1 MGDSQKISPAA
12 PEQRFSFPPFF
23 WRQKKGGRRRQG
35 TGEEVALRPKLCGNQ
50 RPPEKHVPLHYIYL
64 KRLLDLTLS
73 TLALVCLAP
82 AIGLIAL
89 AVRIGSEGPAFFRQE
104 RIGRGGRPFPVYK
117 FRTMT
122 VDSPTFGPKPAS
134 FEDERVTR
142 IGRFLRRTSLDELPQ
157 LINVLK
163 GEMSLVGPRPEQPFL
178 VARYE
183 PWQRERLQVKPGLT
197 GWWQVNG
204 RKQPMHDYVAEDLYY
219 IRNRSLMFDLKILVR
234 TVRAVLSG
242 NGAV

>member
-1 MGDSQKISPAA
+1 MPFARSFAATDISRGKPV
-12 PEQRFSFPPFF
+12 
-23 WRQKKGGRRRQG
+23 G
-35 TGEEVALRPKLCGNQ
+35 
-50 RPPEKHVPLHYIYL
+50 KHVPLYYIYL

-73 TLALVCLAP
+73 TLALICLAP

-89 AVRIGSEGPAFFRQE
+89 AVRMGSGGPAFFRQE
-104 RIGRGGRPFPVYK
+104 RIGRGGRPFLVYK

-122 VDSPTFGPKPAS
+122 VDSPTFGLKPTS

-142 IGRFLRRTSLDELPQ
+142 IGQFLRRTSLDELPQ

-178 VARYE
+178 VARYQ
-183 PWQRERLQVKPGLT
+183 PWQRKRLSAQPGLT

-204 RKQPMHDYVAEDLYY
+204 RKQPMHDYVEEDLYY